1 MKKKALNQPSTTIY
15 TPRAALNNTL
25 NAWLTIVFYLVCAVA
40 LVTALYFSGRGILL
54 AYYYGR
60 VQGLIEQHQWQRA
73 REYAVRINKIAPEY
87 RNTNDIYYDSYYQ
100 EATQSAQDGD
110 YSAAQLALESLLV
123 DKPDYKDAQEMLC
136 SVWYQPASQLIE
148 NEKYTEARYNLLDFL
163 AGHSYCSNVMSL
175 YLQSYAEQA
184 DSLIP
189 CFCAN
194 RDDFYSKAPESGL
207 TTQIDGISN
216 CS

>member
-1 MKKKALNQPSTTIY
+1 MKKEALNQLGTTVYY

-73 REYAVRINKIAPEY
+73 REYAMRINKIAPEY

-100 EATQSAQDGD
+100 EATQSAQDG
-110 YSAAQLALESLLV
+110 
-123 DKPDYKDAQEMLC
+123 LC
-136 SVWYQPASQLIE
+136 KRFSV
-148 NEKYTEARYNLLDFL
+148 K
-163 AGHSYCSNVMSL
+163 
-175 YLQSYAEQA
+175 
-184 DSLIP
+184 
-189 CFCAN
+189 
-194 RDDFYSKAPESGL
+194 
-207 TTQIDGISN
+207 
-216 CS
+216 